1 MTPPAVRQ
9 TQRLPTSS
17 LSMIKWLTEVIT
29 GVTARPMRVALTI
42 LGTVLGTATLVA
54 VLGLTASAQ
63 GQVSD
68 RFSVLRATEVSVSPV
83 SAISGAGTFPDD
95 ADQRVERLN
104 GVNSAGVVWPV
115 ASLAWDAVST
125 TVVPGK
131 LAPPPSGV
139 TVFAATPRLVEA
151 SKGTLS
157 QGRGFDSF
165 CVEQRCQVVI
175 LGSVAAQRLGIGQIM
190 PDQSIF
196 IDGIPFRVV
205 GILDDVSRNT
215 QLLGGVIVPSTTA
228 LEMWGAPGQDHPSW
242 MTIDTRI
249 GAAAV
254 VGDQVR
260 YVLNPANPTAFEV
273 VLPPDPRNLQGGVG
287 GDLNTLFLALAGI
300 TLLVGAF
307 GIANLSTVAV
317 IERVPEIG
325 LRRALGA
332 RPVHIA
338 AQFVGESTCLGLIG
352 GLFGTPVGIFVV
364 LIVCLL
370 KEWTALFPPW
380 LMLTPLLGLVVGF
393 LAGLLPAIRAARVEP
408 VTALQR

>member
-1 MTPPAVRQ
+1 MSGTAPPGPGK
-9 TQRLPTSS
+9 LPASS
-17 LSMIKWLTEVIT
+17 LSVMKWFTEVVT

-68 RFSVLRATEVSVSPV
+68 RFSVLRATEVNVSL
-83 SAISGAGTFPDD
+83 GATSEARAFPDD
-95 ADQRVERLN
+95 ADERVEQLN

-115 ASLAWDAVST
+115 ASIAWDEVST

-131 LAPPPSGV
+131 LGPPPSGI
-139 TVFAATPRLVEA
+139 TVFAATPRLVQA
-151 SKGTLS
+151 SRGMLS
-157 QGRGFDSF
+157 QGRGFDNF
-165 CVEQRCQVVI
+165 CEQRRCQVVI
-175 LGSVAAQRLGIGQIM
+175 LGSVAAQRLGIGQLL
-190 PDQSIF
+190 PDHSIF
-196 IDGIPFRVV
+196 IEGIPFRVV

-215 QLLGGVIVPSTTA
+215 QLLGGVIVPASTA
-228 LEMWGAPGQDHPSW
+228 REMWGPPAQDHPSW

-254 VGDQVR
+254 VGQQVPHA
-260 YVLNPANPTAFEV
+260 LDPANPTAFEV
-273 VLPPDPRNLQGGVG
+273 VLPPDPKNLQGGVG
-287 GDLNTLFLALAGI
+287 GDLDTLFLALAGI

-332 RPVHIA
+332 RPIHIA

-364 LIVCLL
+364 LIVCVL

-380 LMLTPLLGLVVGF
+380 LMLTPLLGLAVGF
-393 LAGLLPAIRAARVEP
+393 MAGVLPAIRAARVEP